1 MHENYLSCEI
11 RVACKIPEKK
21 NTTAAIPD
29 LVKRDY
35 DNKNHKQ
42 IIRATDVT
50 YIYARFDALQNFVYL
65 WVVINHL
72 TKEVESWQL
81 SMYND
86 TKLII
91 GSFAAIID
99 KLAGSIIHVNHG
111 TDYLSN
117 PIRKC
122 FENAMLPNQCR
133 TLQIP

>member
-65 WVVINHL
+65 
-72 TKEVESWQL
+72 
-81 SMYND
+81 
-86 TKLII
+86 
-91 GSFAAIID
+91 
-99 KLAGSIIHVNHG
+99 
-111 TDYLSN
+111 
-117 PIRKC
+117 
-122 FENAMLPNQCR
+122 
-133 TLQIP
+133 